1 MNEIYQQY
9 ANSVYRFLLSKT
21 RNEDIAEELTQE
33 TFYQAIRSINK
44 FDGSCKLSTWLFGIA
59 KNQYFN
65 YSRKN
70 PILQDVSEYEEKLKS
85 NENVDEK
92 IISSFER
99 VDMIRALHECKEP
112 YREVLYQ
119 RIFGNLSFREIGDVL
134 GKSENWARVTYYRG
148 KEQLKKEIDFL
159 KKNRKHLE
167 TILGVTIGLA
177 ISIAIAGLIFA
188 LQLAKHLIYI
198 QATH

>member
-1 MNEIYQQY
+1 MKKLNVALINNVQY
-9 ANSVYRFLLSKT
+9 CKFPNGINNIKDFIEFLNGNYHSFVEL
-21 RNEDIAEELTQE
+21 EFLIAEGCVAP
-33 TFYQAIRSINK
+33 FYIEEDLKTEKQYWNPSNIRNIKESEVSI
-44 FDGSCKLSTWLFGIA
+44 LRRW
-59 KNQYFN
+59 
-65 YSRKN
+65 
-70 PILQDVSEYEEKLKS
+70 EYEEKLKS

-148 KEQLKKEIDFL
+148 KEKLKKEIKEL
-159 KKNRKHLE
+159 NLIRK
-167 TILGVTIGLA
+167 V
-177 ISIAIAGLIFA
+177 F
-188 LQLAKHLIYI
+188 K
-198 QATH
+198 